1 MSFKRFLALSTLLLM
16 TPNLYAADNFSGPAP
31 SVESTSAGAG
41 SHQAAAPLSVA
52 LDRGALQ
59 IRTALTT
66 VVSGMKLRL
75 RFGDDSALA
84 GDLEAAGQDQGTDQ
98 AGSYERLRYRLKP
111 NLSAQAAPKEAV
123 NAVLEVRHYLQPR
136 VIIAFLDYS
145 GPALAARDGVQLLMS
160 LDRFARGMATKRLK
174 LYWTA
179 PAFVSDYRMLGP
191 ANQLLLWRQLEGDDY
206 HLLVPLAG
214 GGMIGEVGVS
224 EINYRYEF
232 RLSSSSY
239 DPSFAPRRV
248 PLFAYATSADPY
260 RLPRDAYQ
268 AAFAASEQ
276 YGRLRWQKS
285 YPEVFSWLG
294 WCSWNAYEHAVTEEK
309 VLSSVRSLRD
319 KKIPIGFVLVDDGW
333 LSVKEDKLT
342 RFNADP
348 RKFPGDLARLAR
360 TLRDDYRIA
369 HVGVWHT
376 FQGYWS
382 GVDSASEIGRAHSLF
397 KGLDGKALPDP
408 RDGRGESFY
417 AAWYARLKEWG
428 IDFVKVDGQAN
439 NIKFT
444 NGLMPLFESGGGEHR
459 NFQEAARKYFSDA
472 SGGGD
477 GRPAGLNVINCM
489 EMSLENAFNWRI
501 SNIARNSDDYLP
513 DTPQNTKEHTY
524 YNAYNAYW
532 TSNFAY
538 PDWDMF
544 QSHDPHGAYH
554 AIARAISGGPVYIT
568 DKPGMERAEILLPL
582 AASDGR
588 LLMLDEPGQVTRDI
602 LLTDVALEAT
612 ALKVFGR
619 ITRTGLTAGMVAAF
633 NVNKSAQ
640 SVSGKLS
647 VEDVEG
653 LRAGGADGPTPVAVY
668 QRSSGRAILLDAKQ
682 AALPFTLN
690 SFGYDLFTLAPV
702 NQGVAVFG
710 LLDKY
715 LGPAAVL
722 SQQSQ
727 GNRVTVRLREAGDFG
742 AWLERAPAR
751 VEIEGRALPPSAYN
765 YSAGLLRIPRTS
777 FSTGTG
783 VREITLTLASRGR

>member
-1 MSFKRFLALSTLLLM
+1 MSTKWI
-16 TPNLYAADNFSGPAP
+16 PAP
-31 SVESTSAGAG
+31 SLLLLLVFNVVVAEAQSI
-41 SHQAAAPLSVA
+41 APLSVS
-52 LDRGALQ
+52 LDRGTLQVKTPSGAVLSAL
-59 IRTALTT
+59 R
-66 VVSGMKLRL
+66 LRL
-75 RFGDDSALA
+75 RFADDSGVM
-84 GDLEAAGQDQGTDQ
+84 GDLEAAGRDEGRDES
-98 AGSYERLRYRLKP
+98 GRFERLRYRLKP
-111 NLSAQAAPKEAV
+111 NTAAAQAARKEIS
-123 NAVLEVRHYLQPR
+123 AVLEVRHYLQSHA
-136 VIIAFLDYS
+136 VIAFLDYD
-145 GPALAARDGVQLLMS
+145 GPALAAREGVQLLLS
-160 LDRFARGMATKRLK
+160 LDRFSRGMASKRLK

-179 PAFVSDYRMLGP
+179 PVFVSDYRMLGP
-191 ANQLLLWRQLEGDDY
+191 ANQLLLWRQLGGDDY
-206 HLLVPLAG
+206 HLLLPLAG

-232 RLSSSSY
+232 RISSSSY
-239 DPSFAPRRV
+239 DPAFAPRRF
-248 PLFAYATSADPY
+248 PLFAYSTSADPY
-260 RLPRDAYQ
+260 SLPRDAYQ

-294 WCSWNAYEHAVTEEK
+294 WCSWNAYEHSVTEEK
-309 VLSSVRSLRD
+309 ILSSVRALRD

-333 LSVKEDKLT
+333 LSVKDDKLT

-348 RKFPGDLARLAR
+348 AKFPHDLAGLAR
-360 TLRDDYRIA
+360 TLRDEYKIP

-382 GVDSASEIGRAHSLF
+382 GVDEASEIGRAHRLF

-417 AAWYARLKEWG
+417 AAWYERLKEWG
-428 IDFVKVDGQAN
+428 FDFVKVDGQAN

-459 NFQEAARKYFSDA
+459 NFQEAARKYFSDGG
-472 SGGGD
+472 SGEE
-477 GRPAGLNVINCM
+477 GRAAGLNVINCM
-489 EMSLENAFNWRI
+489 EMSLENAFNWRV

-554 AIARAISGGPVYIT
+554 AVARAISGGPIYIT
-568 DKPGMERAEILLPL
+568 DKPGMERAEVLLPL

-588 LLMLDEPGQVTRDI
+588 LLMLDEPGQVTRDL
-602 LLTDVALEAT
+602 LLTDVALEAVP
-612 ALKVFGR
+612 LKVFGR
-619 ITRTGLTAGMVAAF
+619 ITRPGMRAGMVAAF
-633 NVNKSAQ
+633 NVNKSAP
-640 SVSGKLS
+640 SVGGRLS
-647 VEDVEG
+647 AADVEG
-653 LRAGGADGPTPVAVY
+653 LLDAPGRAAPPGVAVY
-668 QRSSGRAILLDAKQ
+668 QRSSGRAMLLDAKQ
-682 AALPFTLN
+682 QAWNFTLD

-715 LGPAAVL
+715 LGPAAVV
-722 SQQSQ
+722 SKTSE
-727 GNRVTVRLREAGDFG
+727 GNRVTVRLSEAGDFG
-742 AWLERAPAR
+742 AWLATAPAS
-751 VEIEGRALPPSAYN
+751 VEIDGQALPRASYT
-765 YSAGLLRIPRTS
+765 YSGGLLRVPRAS
-777 FSTGTG
+777 LGNRTGP
-783 VREITLTLASRGR
+783 REVSLTIGPPRRR